1 MQMWLSI
8 QMTGRY
14 FELLHKV
21 DGFLMSIDQEIIV
34 EVRSYFGAMVGVCNH
49 IQHKIQERLIV
60 RFLVSFSLLAHRFNK
75 I

>member
-34 EVRSYFGAMVGVCNH
+34 EERSYFGGYGWGLQSHSA
-49 IQHKIQERLIV
+49 
-60 RFLVSFSLLAHRFNK
+60 
-75 I
+75 